1 MRPRLG
7 WDRTG
12 GEVLLIPL
20 SLSRPLLHLM
30 RGLGWVGVVE
40 RLGIHLGL
48 RLAADF
54 PFSLRFV

>member
-20 SLSRPLLHLM
+20 SLSSAAPFDERV
-30 RGLGWVGVVE
+30 GLGWCGGE
-40 RLGIHLGL
+40 IGNPSG
-48 RLAADF
+48 APACC
-54 PFSLRFV
+54 